1 MSQKIIYEVLD
12 DLEENGE
19 LSNKTKTKKR
29 KIGGRTYK
37 SKLNQN
43 FFKSIE
49 LISGQIKNKLSNDL
63 IKETLKSSLE
73 IKSLD
78 DCYKVI
84 KIIDGMGIKESRE
97 KIIDLKKQVLE
108 SDKQFIVKFENSN
121 EEVILK
127 TINEMEEKV
136 KYHLILIELLKEI
149 VKVKNHDAIS
159 YDIIRD
165 VMLNNIKDG
174 KI

>member
-19 LSNKTKTKKR
+19 LSNETKTKKR

>member
-1 MSQKIIYEVLD
+1 MSQKIIYEVFD

-19 LSNKTKTKKR
+19 LSNETKTKKR